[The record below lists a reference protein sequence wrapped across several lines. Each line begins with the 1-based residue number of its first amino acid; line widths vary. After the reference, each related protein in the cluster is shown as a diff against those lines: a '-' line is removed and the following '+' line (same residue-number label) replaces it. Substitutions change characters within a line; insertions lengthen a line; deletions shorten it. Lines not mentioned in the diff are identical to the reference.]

1 MDTVY
6 NRSVRNRALQIS
18 NKNTNDNYIINE
30 GEYNLDLPST
40 DLILNILP
48 NRKNPISE
56 NITFN
61 TDIIESFD
69 GTEQRMPLL
78 RQPRNIFTYNYTLYG
93 KDLQKFNVFLQ
104 KNQSNNFFIPVFTET
119 KKLLEDTVINE
130 TSITVD
136 TLATRLQYDLDFIIM
151 NPHDKDDYEVFNYFG
166 EDKIQNKVFVGR
178 NLDRVFPKG
187 WWVIPIIEVRLIERI
202 QKVFPD
208 ATDRLAG
215 FQVKFQKEVGEDSVI
230 IENEITYPIYKDLY
244 IIDKQPNKTTRMT
257 QFWQRKLIELDY
269 GYGKSYTYD
278 RSDQSFTL
286 FNYNWTLTNLNDIIN
301 LKTFFNTIKGRLTS
315 FWYAS
320 NENEVSSIDT
330 NYTLVDNTLKID
342 NIGLATYY
350 SDKELNIKINFTDG
364 TYLLRE
370 VTGIVEFNSEEEHL
384 SLDQSFGKSFN
395 SSEIDSVSILY
406 LSRFNNDDFVFAYI
420 NNDICEI
427 QKNILVEKIGD
438 L

>member
-1 MDTVY
+1 MTVY
-6 NRSVRNRALQIS
+6 KRSVRNRALQAT
-18 NKNTNDNYIINE
+18 NKNTNDNYIINQCE
-30 GEYNLDLPST
+30 IAEEQESEK
-40 DLILNILP
+40 LILNILP

-69 GTEQRMPLL
+69 GTEQRIPLL
-78 RQPRNIFTYNYTLYG
+78 QEPRNIFTYNYTLLG

-119 KKLLEDTVINE
+119 RELLKDTVIGESN
-130 TSITVD
+130 IIID
-136 TLATRLQYDLDFIIM
+136 TIGSRLQYDLDFIIM
-151 NPHDKDDYEVFNYFG
+151 NPYDKDDYEIFKYFG
-166 EDKIQNKVFVGR
+166 EDKIQNRIFVGK
-178 NLDRVFPKG
+178 NLTRVWPKDS
-187 WWVIPIIEVRLIERI
+187 WVIPIIEVRLIDRV
-202 QKVFPD
+202 QKVFPN

-230 IENEITYPIYKDLY
+230 IENEIDYPIYKDLY
-244 IIDKQPNKTTRMT
+244 IIDRQPNKTTRMT
-257 QFWQRKLIELDY
+257 QSWQRKLIELDY
-269 GYGKSYTYD
+269 GYGKTYTYD
-278 RSDQSFTL
+278 RSNQSFTL
-286 FNYNWTLTNLNDIIN
+286 FNYNWTLTSLRDIIN
-301 LKTFFNTIKGRLTS
+301 LKTFFNNIKGRLTS

-320 NENEVSSIDT
+320 NENELTSINTSYTLIDT
-330 NYTLVDNTLKID
+330 VLKID
-342 NIGLATYY
+342 NIGLNTFYT
-350 SDKELNIKINFTDG
+350 DKELNIKINFTDG

-370 VTGIVEFNSEEEHL
+370 VTAIIDFNDTEEQL
-384 SLDQSFGKSFN
+384 FLDQSFGKNFD
-395 SSEIDSVSILY
+395 SSKIDSISILY